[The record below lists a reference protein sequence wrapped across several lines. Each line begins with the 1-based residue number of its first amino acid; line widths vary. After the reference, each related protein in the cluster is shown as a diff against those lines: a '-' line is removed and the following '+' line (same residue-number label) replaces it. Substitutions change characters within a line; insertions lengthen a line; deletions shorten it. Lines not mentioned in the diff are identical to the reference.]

1 MKVVLCT
8 GGFDPVHSG
17 HISYFEAA
25 KKLGDVLVIG
35 LNSDEWLTRKKGRPF
50 MSWQERCSIIQNLRP
65 VSCVIGFNDS
75 DGSATE
81 AINEVLGMFP
91 NDEIIFAN
99 GGDRTDRNIPEMEN
113 IYSDR
118 LTFEFGV
125 GGEDKKNSSSW
136 ILENWQ
142 FDRTHRVW
150 GFYDV
155 LRNYDNVKIKELV
168 VDPGRCLS
176 YQRHEYRNEL
186 WFVREGMAG
195 VVIDNRYEL
204 LSPNETV
211 IINANQWHQ
220 LSNPGKDP
228 LSVIEIQYGEKC
240 EEDDIERA

>member
-25 KKLGDVLVIG
+25 RDLGDVLVIG
-35 LNSDEWLTRKKGRPF
+35 LNSDDWLTRKKGRPF
-50 MSWQERCSIIQNLRP
+50 MSWQERYSIISKLKS
-65 VSCVIGFNDS
+65 VSYVIYFDDS
-75 DGSATE
+75 DGSATD
-81 AINEVLGMFP
+81 AIRKVLEMFP
-91 NDEIIFAN
+91 DDEIIFAN
-99 GGDRTDRNIPEMEN
+99 GGDRTDKNIPEMDA
-113 IYSDR
+113 IDSP
-118 LTFEFGV
+118 LVSFKFGV
-125 GGEDKKNSSSW
+125 GGEDKRNSSSW

-142 FDRTHRVW
+142 YDRTNRVW

-176 YQRHEYRNEL
+176 YQRHQYRNEL

-204 LSPNETV
+204 FSPNETI